1 LPPAAAPEPAPMPA
15 AGALVAGGVAPG
27 VVLVCARTGTV
38 MKALATRQAAICFFS
53 IVFLL
58 L

>member
-1 LPPAAAPEPAPMPA
+1 
-15 AGALVAGGVAPG
+15 VAGGVAPG

-38 MKALATRQAAICFFS
+38 KKALATRQAAICFFS